1 MFSGEIYFDPKGL
14 QSLRGDLL
22 AAIRLVFN
30 PPARWFAFS
39 IVIIHNEHGDC
50 RVFILI
56 SSIFKGMNMT
66 FPVFEQGSCCTAA
79 SGGVVHHLQCCSGLW
94 ILAVIETA
102 LSSNVLKLAVHR
114 LRCSVGWHLHKGSGA
129 FCWRVDI
136 GHGSSRVVHGDR
148 ATFLHGCW
156 RSTAWLETQ
165 EPVSTSALDS
175 APPVGW
181 SLHSC
186 STPGRGR
193 NFGQRA
199 ALWKSMGK
207 PRWSTLI
214 HMVESWWIF
223 HLVL

>member
-1 MFSGEIYFDPKGL
+1 MWHLDTQIIHSILYACWICIDVFICKHQHHSKEFVILYDSQSRGATQSGFCCLEFQVFSGENYFDPKGL

-30 PPARWFAFS
+30 PPAHWFAFS

-136 GHGSSRVVHGDR
+136 GHG
-148 ATFLHGCW
+148 
-156 RSTAWLETQ
+156 
-165 EPVSTSALDS
+165 
-175 APPVGW
+175 W
-181 SLHSC
+181 S
-186 STPGRGR
+186 
-193 NFGQRA
+193 
-199 ALWKSMGK
+199 W
-207 PRWSTLI
+207 
-214 HMVESWWIF
+214 
-223 HLVL
+223 